1 MSFQCQH
8 NNSDNVS
15 LLGTHQSDGF
25 NEHILNPRHFEV
37 EIMNK
42 REREERERERERWK
56 NHSRLE
62 KSEKSEDVAS
72 SDIDQMMHAALITSM
87 TSIFASSIA
96 IFE

>member
-42 REREERERERERWK
+42 REREERERERK
-56 NHSRLE
+56 ME
-62 KSEKSEDVAS
+62 KSFPIGKERRRRFIRYRPNDARSADNIDDV
-72 SDIDQMMHAALITSM
+72 DICFIHRDI
-87 TSIFASSIA
+87 
-96 IFE
+96 